1 MAEERE
7 HADAHVRVE
16 TTSDTRESADDLA
29 RSVVDR
35 RLVACAQ
42 VEEPITSYYRWE
54 GEICADREWRV
65 VMKTAR
71 DRLPDLVEH
80 LRSVHRYDVPEIIA
94 VPVEGGNPGYLAW
107 LVEETRP

>member
-1 MAEERE
+1 MAEERG
-7 HADAHVRVE
+7 DAGASVRVE

-35 RLVACAQ
+35 NLVACAQ
-42 VEEPITSYYRWE
+42 VEAAITSYYRWE
-54 GEICADREWRV
+54 GEICADQEWRV
-65 VMKTAR
+65 VMKTPR

-80 LRSVHRYDVPEIIA
+80 LRSVHRYEVPEIIA
-94 VPVEGGNPGYLAW
+94 VPIEGGNPAYLDW